1 MQLPRMKWRLPFS
14 WSLRGSTYKRQKS
27 FFVWSSLI
35 PVLVLYGLF
44 TIYPVFRALDVSLRD
59 WNLLEDVHPINDF
72 ANYTWALNDDTF
84 WISMKNTIF
93 FTIAHVGTSILL
105 GLIIAVLVFS
115 LKQPWKGIMTTI
127 LFLPVMTSLIAISLV
142 FRDLFSTVTGPLN
155 YLIRFVGLGPYNYLG
170 EGTTAMASL
179 IGFTIWKGLGIYVVI
194 LMAGLTTIPGE
205 LLEAASID
213 GASGFQS
220 FIHIKIPLL
229 IPTLVYVVVT
239 GTIASLQ
246 VFGQIFVLT
255 GGGPGTATRTLV
267 IHLYEQGFQFF
278 NMGRASAIAFILF
291 LLIMC
296 ITVIYL
302 RFMRHQFEY

>member
-1 MQLPRMKWRLPFS
+1 M
-14 WSLRGSTYKRQKS
+14 T
-27 FFVWSSLI
+27 
-35 PVLVLYGLF
+35 
-44 TIYPVFRALDVSLRD
+44 T
-59 WNLLEDVHPINDF
+59 
-72 ANYTWALNDDTF
+72 
-84 WISMKNTIF
+84 
-93 FTIAHVGTSILL
+93 LL
-105 GLIIAVLVFS
+105 GLIIAVLIFS

-179 IGFTIWKGLGIYVVI
+179 IGFTIWKGVGIYVVI

-220 FIHIKIPLL
+220 FIHVKIPLL
-229 IPTLVYVVVT
+229 IPTLIYVVVT

-267 IHLYEQGFQFF
+267 IHLYEQGFKFF

-291 LLIMC
+291 LLIMI